1 MAKLSLNQAWNE
13 TAAFVKREG
22 RLLFPIALL
31 LVVLPM
37 VVVRLLMPQD
47 VPPGELPEA
56 GAWLAMLPIAI
67 LIGMIG
73 NIAIATLALR
83 SGITVG
89 EALRNGLRR
98 MPTLLGASLLIGIGI
113 GVVVLVVAVILALA
127 IVGPT
132 PNPPPQSVVTAAVI
146 GAIVLF
152 PILLYVA
159 ARMLATTPVAAAERG
174 GPIAILGRSWRLTD
188 GSVWTLVGFL
198 LLLIVLLL
206 VVSMAVVA
214 LFGIL
219 ATLIGGPIRP
229 GSLSMI
235 LMLIVDAVF
244 NMVVTVYVT
253 VMISRIYAQLAGNGS
268 AEVAAA

>member
-13 TAAFVKREG
+13 TASFVKREG

-31 LVVLPM
+31 LVVLPAI
-37 VVVRLLMPQD
+37 VIRLLMPQD
-47 VPPGELPEA
+47 VPPGEVPEA

-67 LIGMIG
+67 VVGMIG

-83 SGITVG
+83 PGITVG
-89 EALRNGLRR
+89 EALANGLRR
-98 MPTLLGASLLIGIGI
+98 MPALLGASLLIGIGL
-113 GVVVLVVAVILALA
+113 GVAAGIVLVVLALLV
-127 IVGPT
+127 VGPN
-132 PNPPPQSVVTAAVI
+132 PNPAPEGIVTAVVI
-146 GAIVLF
+146 GFIVLA

-174 GPIAILGRSWRLTD
+174 GPIAILRRSWRLTG

-198 LLLIVLLL
+198 LLLIVLVI
-206 VVSMAVVA
+206 VVGMAVVA
-214 LFGIL
+214 VFGIL

-235 LMLIVDAVF
+235 LMLLVDAAF
-244 NMVVTVYVT
+244 NMVFTVYVT
-253 VMISRIYAQLAGNGS
+253 VMVARIYAQLAGTG
-268 AEVAAA
+268 AEEVFA